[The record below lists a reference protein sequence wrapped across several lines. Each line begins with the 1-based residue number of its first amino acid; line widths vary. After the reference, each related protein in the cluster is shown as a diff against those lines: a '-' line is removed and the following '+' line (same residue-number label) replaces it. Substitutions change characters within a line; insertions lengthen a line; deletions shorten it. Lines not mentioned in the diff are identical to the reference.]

1 MTQDIA
7 RLRIKYEMIIN
18 EAMRI
23 AMDYDT
29 PNDEINQFIA
39 ILGTEMGCDRIYL
52 FEDHIGEDITDNT
65 YEWCAGSVT
74 PQIDELQNVDKE
86 IIRWWYNAFD
96 EGNHI
101 LLQDLEA
108 IRETEPLTY
117 EILKSQG
124 IRNLIV
130 YPMIHKD
137 RVIGFFGVDNPPAE
151 DMDEISIFLSM
162 ISSFLVSLIKLRNAF
177 ARVENQGRLDS
188 MAALAEIYISMHL
201 IDMKTGEF
209 QGIKS
214 NAYIDAGIDHSKKML
229 FPLQIHEVMCE
240 LANEKY
246 LDKVL
251 DFTNIRTL
259 EERLQKKKTIE
270 TEFLGNVAGWCRARF
285 IAVDYDEDG
294 HLWHV
299 IFAVEDIDEKKKH
312 ERYLTYLSQTDMMTG
327 LKNRGSGEQE
337 ITQLLADRKKGLFCI
352 LDCDNFKCIN
362 DTYGHAVGDK
372 VIIAVA
378 EVLQKHSGKKDVVMR
393 LGGDEFAIYYPDLL
407 DEDLAKKEVDAIF
420 HGIAGIRIP
429 EMGQSPIYLSLGAS
443 FYRQKEQMSFDRLYQ
458 EADQAMYASKKQAG
472 FAMTIYHTVE

>member
-86 IIRWWYNAFD
+86 IIRRWYNAFD

-270 TEFLGNVAGWCRARF
+270 TEFLGNVSGWCRARF

-312 ERYLTYLSQTDMMTG
+312 ERYLTYLFQTDMMTG

-337 ITQLLADRKKGLFCI
+337 ITQLLADRKKGL
-352 LDCDNFKCIN
+352 
-362 DTYGHAVGDK
+362 
-372 VIIAVA
+372 
-378 EVLQKHSGKKDVVMR
+378 
-393 LGGDEFAIYYPDLL
+393 
-407 DEDLAKKEVDAIF
+407 
-420 HGIAGIRIP
+420 
-429 EMGQSPIYLSLGAS
+429 LGA
-443 FYRQKEQMSFDRLYQ
+443 FLYPGLRQFQVYQ
-458 EADQAMYASKKQAG
+458 
-472 FAMTIYHTVE
+472 

>member
-7 RLRIKYEMIIN
+7 RLRTKYEMIIN
-18 EAMRI
+18 DAMRI

-29 PNDEINQFIA
+29 PNDEINHFIA

-52 FEDHIGEDITDNT
+52 FEDRIGQDITDNT
-65 YEWCAGSVT
+65 YEWCAKSVT
-74 PQIDELQNVDKE
+74 SQIDELQNVDKE

-101 LLQDLEA
+101 LLQNLES
-108 IRETEPLTY
+108 IHDTEPLTY
-117 EILKSQG
+117 KLLKSQG
-124 IRNLIV
+124 IRNLVV

-188 MAALAEIYISMHL
+188 MATLAEIYVSMHL

-214 NAYIDAGIDHSKKML
+214 NAYIDAGMDQSQKML
-229 FPLQIHEVMCE
+229 FPIQIHSVMSE

-246 LDKVL
+246 LDKIL
-251 DFTNIRTL
+251 AFTNIRTL
-259 EERLQKKKTIE
+259 EERLQNKKTIE
-270 TEFLGNVAGWCRARF
+270 TEFLGNVSGWCRARF
-285 IAVDYDEDG
+285 ISVDYDENG
-294 HLWHV
+294 HLRHV
-299 IFAVEDIDEKKKH
+299 IFVVEDIDEKKKH
-312 ERYLTYLSQTDMMTG
+312 ERYLTYLSQIDMMTG
-327 LKNRGSGEQE
+327 LKNRGSGEKE
-337 ITQLLADRKKGLFCI
+337 ITQLLEKQQKGLFCI
-352 LDCDNFKCIN
+352 LDCDQFKRIN

-378 EVLQKHSGKKDVVMR
+378 EVLQKNTGKNDVVMR

-407 DEDLAKKEVDAIF
+407 DENFAKKEVDAIF
-420 HGIAGIRIP
+420 RGIERIHIP
-429 EMGQSPIYLSLGAS
+429 EMGQDPIYVSLGAS
-443 FYRQKEQMSFDRLYQ
+443 FYRQMEQMSFDQLYQ
-458 EADQAMYASKKQAG
+458 EADHAMYVSKKQVG
-472 FAMTIYHTVE
+472 FAMTIYHTEE

>member
-7 RLRIKYEMIIN
+7 RRRTKYEMIIN
-18 EAMRI
+18 DAMRI

-52 FEDHIGEDITDNT
+52 FEDRMGQDITDNT
-65 YEWCAGSVT
+65 YEWCAGNVT
-74 PQIDELQNVDKE
+74 PQIDELQGVDKE
-86 IIRWWYNAFD
+86 IIRWWYRAFD
-96 EGNHI
+96 EGSHI

-108 IRETEPLTY
+108 IRDTEPLTY
-117 EILKSQG
+117 EILKPQG

-130 YPMIHKD
+130 YPMIHKE

-188 MAALAEIYISMHL
+188 MTALAEIYISMHL

-209 QGIKS
+209 HGIKS
-214 NAYIDAGIDHSKKML
+214 NAYIDAGMDQSKEML
-229 FPLQIHEVMCE
+229 FPLQIHPVMCE
-240 LANEKY
+240 LSNEKY

-251 DFTNIRTL
+251 AFTNFRTL
-259 EERLQKKKTIE
+259 EERLQNKKTIE
-270 TEFLGNVAGWCRARF
+270 TEFLGNVSGWCRARF
-285 IAVDYDEDG
+285 IAVDYDENG
-294 HLWHV
+294 HLGHV
-299 IFAVEDIDEKKKH
+299 IFTVEDIDEEKKH

-337 ITQLLADRKKGLFCI
+337 ITQLLEKQQKGLFCI
-352 LDCDNFKCIN
+352 LDCDQFKRIN

-378 EVLQKHSGKKDVVMR
+378 EVLQKNSGKHDVIMR
-393 LGGDEFAIYYPDLL
+393 LGGDEFAIYYPNLL
-407 DEDLAKKEVDAIF
+407 DEAFAKKEIEAIF
-420 HGIAGIRIP
+420 HGIEGIRIP
-429 EMGQSPIYLSLGAS
+429 EMGQDPIYVSLGAS
-443 FYRQKEQMSFDRLYQ
+443 FHQQMEQMSFDQLYQ

-472 FAMTIYHTVE
+472 FAMTIYHTEE